1 MNTDTNT
8 QQTNE
13 NQTNNNDTSNGNTN
27 DTNVKLPPFPVATVN
42 RNPLSSKLLPSST
55 LTSGTSASS
64 TTAPD
69 PSTSIFTF
77 FIITLIYFIS
87 KYHLPDTMS
96 TMLNIIYIVAVVS
109 IQISINTALAK
120 SVCNNPNAMNTGI
133 LATIFPMLFIFGLL
147 ELLLT
152 IFPGWLEPFS
162 NTFGYGVAKL
172 VGLQK
177 FIERLVQPPTGTA
190 VSSTIVSAINNIY
203 NDPSIFIN
211 QFNYDNED
219 AFDKTWDNSYA
230 NGKGIFFPSVGQASA
245 KREIYNEFRQFVKL
259 KDIVGTF
266 IWYMLVGVLV
276 TSKSY
281 NYIINQPCSLN
292 PEVAEQAADNYM
304 KTAAKHN
311 KTKKLPDGFAY
322 DAS

>member
-8 QQTNE
+8 QQTN
-13 NQTNNNDTSNGNTN
+13 NNNGN
-27 DTNVKLPPFPVATVN
+27 DTNDSGIKLPPFPVATVSK
-42 RNPLSSKLLPSST
+42 NPLSTKLLPSST

-64 TTAPD
+64 TSAPD

-77 FIITLIYFIS
+77 FIITIIYFIS
-87 KYHLPDTMS
+87 KYQLPDTMT
-96 TMLNIIYIVAVVS
+96 TMLNIIYVVAVVS
-109 IQISINTALAK
+109 IQISITTALAK

-162 NTFGYGVAKL
+162 NTFGYGIAKL

-177 FIERLVQPPTGTA
+177 MIERLVQPPRGTA
-190 VSSTIVSAINNIY
+190 VSSTIVTAVNNIY

-211 QFNYDNED
+211 QFNYDNEE

-230 NGKGIFFPSVGQASA
+230 GGKGIFFPSVGQASA
-245 KREIYNEFRQFVKL
+245 KTEIYKEFRQFVKL

-266 IWYMLVGVLV
+266 VWYMLVGVLV

-292 PEVAEQAADNYM
+292 PEVAEKAADNYM
-304 KTAAKHN
+304 KTAAKHK
-311 KTKKLPDGFAY
+311 KTNKLPDGFAY

>member
-211 QFNYDNED
+211 QFNYDNEE

-292 PEVAEQAADNYM
+292 PEVAEKAADNYM
-304 KTAAKHN
+304 KTAAKHK
-311 KTKKLPDGFAY
+311 KTNKLPDGFAY

>member
-1 MNTDTNT
+1 
-8 QQTNE
+8 
-13 NQTNNNDTSNGNTN
+13 
-27 DTNVKLPPFPVATVN
+27 LPAT
-42 RNPLSSKLLPSST
+42 T
-55 LTSGTSASS
+55 ITSGTSDSS
-64 TTAPD
+64 TTVPD

-87 KYHLPDTMS
+87 KYHLPDSMT
-96 TMLNIIYIVAVVS
+96 TMLNIIYIVAIVS
-109 IQISINTALAK
+109 TQISINTSLAK

-162 NTFGYGVAKL
+162 NTFGYGIAKL

-177 FIERLVQPPTGTA
+177 MIERLIQPPNTTSNVAG
-190 VSSTIVSAINNIY
+190 VNVGSSAIVKAITSIY

-211 QFNYDNED
+211 QFNYDNEEE
-219 AFDKTWDNSYA
+219 FNKTWDNSYA
-230 NGKGIFFPSVGQASA
+230 NGQGLFFKSAGTASA
-245 KREIYNEFRQFVKL
+245 NTEIYKEFRQFVKL

-266 IWYMLVGVLV
+266 VWYMLVGVLV

-292 PEVAEQAADNYM
+292 PEIAEKATDKYM
-304 KTAAKHN
+304 KAASKQS
-311 KTKKLPDGFAY
+311 KTNKLPDGFAY

>member
-1 MNTDTNT
+1 MNSDTN
-8 QQTNE
+8 Q
-13 NQTNNNDTSNGNTN
+13 NQTNNNGN
-27 DTNVKLPPFPVATVN
+27 DTNNNGNDTTDSNIKLPPFPVATVSK
-42 RNPLSSKLLPSST
+42 NPLSNKLLPSST
-55 LTSGTSASS
+55 LTSGSSS
-64 TTAPD
+64 TSPPD

-87 KYHLPDTMS
+87 KYQLPDTMS
-96 TMLNIIYIVAVVS
+96 TMLNIIYVVAVVS
-109 IQISINTALAK
+109 TQISINAGLAK
-120 SVCNNPNAMNTGI
+120 SVCNNPNSMNTGI

-162 NTFGYGVAKL
+162 NTFGYGIAKL

-177 FIERLVQPPTGTA
+177 MIERLVQPPNGTGVSSSIVTA
-190 VSSTIVSAINNIY
+190 VNNIY

-211 QFNYDNED
+211 QFNYDNEE
-219 AFDKTWDNSYA
+219 AFNKTWDNSYA
-230 NGKGIFFPSVGQASA
+230 NGKGIFFPKAGQASA
-245 KREIYNEFRQFVKL
+245 KSEIYNEFRQFVKL

-281 NYIINQPCSLN
+281 NYIINQPCSLD
-292 PEVAEQAADNYM
+292 PVIAEQAADNYL
-304 KTAAKHN
+304 KKAAKHN
-311 KTKKLPDGFAY
+311 KTNKLPDGFAY

>member
-1 MNTDTNT
+1 MSTDTNT
-8 QQTNE
+8 QETNE
-13 NQTNNNDTSNGNTN
+13 NQTNNNSNNTN
-27 DTNVKLPPFPVATVN
+27 NDGNINLPPLPVATVN
-42 RNPLSSKLLPSST
+42 KNPLSSKLLPSST
-55 LTSGTSASS
+55 LTTGSTNPSTSP
-64 TTAPD
+64 PD

-87 KYHLPDTMS
+87 KYKLPDSMS
-96 TMLNIIYIVAVVS
+96 TMLNIIYVIAIVS

-147 ELLLT
+147 EMLLT
-152 IFPGWLEPFS
+152 IFPGWLAPFS
-162 NTFGYGVAKL
+162 NTFGYGIAKL

-177 FIERLVQPPTGTA
+177 MIERLIQPPRSGVA
-190 VSSTIVSAINNIY
+190 SSTIVTAINNIY

-211 QFNYDNED
+211 QFNYDNQEE
-219 AFDKTWDNSYA
+219 FDKTWDNSYA
-230 NGKGIFFPSVGQASA
+230 GGKGIFFPSAGTASS
-245 KREIYNEFRQFVKL
+245 KSPIYNEFREFVKL

-292 PEVAEQAADNYM
+292 PEVAEKATEKYM
-304 KTAAKHN
+304 KAASKHN
-311 KTKKLPDGFAY
+311 KTNKLPEGFAY